1 MSKPAN
7 MKKLEIILIA
17 GAVVGLLMSLFN
29 IPLNSL
35 IVSVFLIALGFLYFY
50 LGFALLNGIPLR
62 KIFVPE
68 SYKGVGPWRIAIAI
82 GTGIALSNLTMG
94 FMFSILSYPMAE
106 TLLTFGM
113 VLAAIMIILA
123 LIRNARDKNQFYR
136 NIILRCLVF
145 IIIAVAFLLI
155 PGNILEKP

>member
-1 MSKPAN
+1 
-7 MKKLEIILIA
+7 MKKLEIILII
-17 GAVVGLLMSLFN
+17 GAVVGLLLSLFN
-29 IPLNSL
+29 VPLISL
-35 IVSVFLIALGFLYFY
+35 IVSVFFIALGSIYFY
-50 LGFALLNGIPLR
+50 LGFALLNGIRFRNIL
-62 KIFVPE
+62 KAE
-68 SYKGVGPWRIAIAI
+68 SYTGVGPWRIAIAI

-136 NIILRCLVF
+136 NIILRCVIF
-145 IIIAVAFLLI
+145 IIIASIFLII
-155 PGNILEKP
+155 PGNIFEKL